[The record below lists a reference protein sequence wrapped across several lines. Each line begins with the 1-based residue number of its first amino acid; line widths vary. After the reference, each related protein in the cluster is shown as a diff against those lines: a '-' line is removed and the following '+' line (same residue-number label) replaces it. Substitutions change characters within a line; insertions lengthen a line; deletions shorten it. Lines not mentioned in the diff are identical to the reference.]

1 MSAVSVSPVSAEP
14 LWRSFARAPLV
25 PVALAATGG
34 LLVERY
40 IGVPWDGG
48 AVAAGAALVGWFSTR
63 RVNGPVA
70 LVWLSLAIAAAAA
83 LYHCTHRQVF
93 AAHDISHWAQEHP
106 QPIRLRGRLA
116 EEPDRFR
123 PPRFDPLMTVP
134 REAVSTGVLDV
145 TEVETAGG
153 WQPASGRV
161 RLWVAGRWDD
171 GHCGDRVEVV
181 GQLARLEGP
190 LNPGQRDHR
199 AELHDRRIHAELRVR
214 RGVDAIA
221 RLDDGWRFSLFGW
234 LAAVRGWG
242 RRVLEASVPDESGL
256 AAALLLGDSTAL
268 ERDEWE
274 RFLRTGVI
282 HVLAISGQHLMV
294 LGAFVWL
301 VLRVGGV
308 RRRQAAVVVAG
319 FLFAYALLTGAR
331 PSAVRAAVMG
341 AVVCGGWM
349 LRRPVHPANTFA
361 LAWLAVLAW
370 NPTDL
375 FTPGFQLS
383 FLSVFVLIWGVG
395 RWLAP
400 RPLRPAEELIE
411 TTRGAGEK
419 IVRATVGAGGKLLA
433 TCTILTA
440 VNAPLILAWQNV
452 VSPVAVLLGP
462 PLVVLTSA
470 ALVTGFLLLLVAP
483 VSMALAWPVARLTE
497 ASLAACEWLVQYG
510 EQLPCGHFY
519 APGPF
524 FPWLIGFYSGVIA
537 VILLEEPYRRKILLA
552 LVVWTIFG
560 LVLALLPR
568 PSDEARVAFLA
579 VGHGGCVVIECPDG
593 RVLLYD
599 AGTTLGPDAVR
610 RIIAPYLWSRG
621 VWRIDEIFLSH
632 ADLDH
637 FNGLPELLRRFPVGQ
652 VTTTPSFANKDSPGV
667 EAVLAV
673 LDHYRVPRNIVR
685 AGNRLHAGER
695 VTLEVL
701 HPPQY
706 GPAGSENARSMVL
719 LLRHAGHTIL
729 LTGDLEGEGQ
739 QVVAQQAIA
748 AVDVLLAPHHGA
760 KGANAPGGSSSH
772 PEAGLMAAWAR
783 PRLVVSSQQ
792 AGSPTE
798 HLHVSYGAV
807 GAKVW
812 DTPTRGAVIVCS
824 RSTGLV
830 AEAFRSGVRF
840 VIAGDR

>member
-1 MSAVSVSPVSAEP
+1 MSAEP

-25 PVALAATGG
+25 PGALAATGG
-34 LLVERY
+34 LLAERY
-40 IGVPWDGG
+40 IGVPLEAGV
-48 AVAAGAALVGWFSTR
+48 VAAVAALVGWFSTR
-63 RVNGPVA
+63 RVSPPVA
-70 LVWLSLAIAAAAA
+70 LAWLFLAIAAAAA
-83 LYHCTHRQVF
+83 LYHFTHRQVF
-93 AAHDISHWAQEHP
+93 APHDISHWAQQQP
-106 QPIRLRGRLA
+106 QPIRLRGCLA
-116 EEPDRFR
+116 EEPDRFQ
-123 PPRFDPLMTVP
+123 PPRFDPLRTLQP
-134 REAVSTGVLDV
+134 EAVSIGILDV
-145 TEVETAGG
+145 TDVETASG
-153 WQPASGRV
+153 WQPACGRV
-161 RLWVAGRWDD
+161 RLWVAGHWDD

-181 GQLARLEGP
+181 GQLVRLEGP

-214 RGVDAIA
+214 RGVDALA
-221 RLDDGWRFSLFGW
+221 RLDEGWRLSLFGG

-242 RRVLEASVPDESGL
+242 RRVLESSVPGESGL

-268 ERDEWE
+268 ERGEWD

-301 VLRVGGV
+301 VLRVSGV
-308 RRRQAAVVVAG
+308 RRRQAAVMVAG
-319 FLFAYALLTGAR
+319 FLLAYALLTGAR
-331 PSAVRAAVMG
+331 PSAVRAAVMV

-361 LAWLAVLAW
+361 LAWLAVLAS

-400 RPLRPAEELIE
+400 RPLSPVEELIE
-411 TTRGAGEK
+411 KTRSTGEK
-419 IVRATVGAGGKLLA
+419 TVRAVVHAAGKLLA
-433 TCTILTA
+433 TCTLLTA
-440 VNAPLILAWQNV
+440 VNAPLILTWQNV

-483 VSMALAWPVARLTE
+483 VSMTLAWPFARLTE
-497 ASLAACEWLVQYG
+497 ASLAACEWLVQHG
-510 EQLPCGHFY
+510 EQLPFGHFY
-519 APGPF
+519 APGPSLG
-524 FPWLIGFYSGVIA
+524 WLVGFYAGVIA

-568 PSDEARVAFLA
+568 PFDETRVVFLA

-652 VTTTPSFANKDSPGV
+652 VTTTPSFTNKDSPGV
-667 EAVLAV
+667 EAVLAA
-673 LDHYRVPRNIVR
+673 LERYRVPRNIVR
-685 AGNRLHAGER
+685 AGNRLRGGEG

-701 HPPQY
+701 HPPQH
-706 GPAGSENARSMVL
+706 GPAGSENVRSMVL
-719 LLRHAGHTIL
+719 LLHHAGHTIL

-739 QVVAQQAIA
+739 QAVVQQAIPP
-748 AVDVLLAPHHGA
+748 VDVLLAPHHGA

-772 PEAGLMAAWAR
+772 PEAGLMAAWAK
-783 PRLVVSSQQ
+783 PRLVVSSQR
-792 AGSPTE
+792 AGTPTD
-798 HLHVSYGAV
+798 HLHLSYGAV

-812 DTPTRGAVIVCS
+812 DTPTSGAVIVRS
-824 RSTGLV
+824 RSTELV
-830 AEAFRSGVRF
+830 AEAFYSGTRF
-840 VIAGDR
+840 IISRDR